1 MHVYMNV
8 KRNLAIANRSPDSSA
23 HTVTTVNFQG
33 GGEFFTV
40 EEAYGTPVVAATPV
54 SINFSLG

>member
-1 MHVYMNV
+1 MNV